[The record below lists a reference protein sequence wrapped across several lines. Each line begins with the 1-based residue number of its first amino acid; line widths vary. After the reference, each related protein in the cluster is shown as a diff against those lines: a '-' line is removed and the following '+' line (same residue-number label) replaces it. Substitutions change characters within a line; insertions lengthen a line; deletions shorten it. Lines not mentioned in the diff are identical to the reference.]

1 MDSTIVVG
9 IRPQKGNT
17 MSGEKIPEGYVTVT
31 ETDTD
36 GKVIYG
42 VFPTQDKALAF
53 GANLINCVVYPIYPP
68 SLH

>member
-1 MDSTIVVG
+1 
-9 IRPQKGNT
+9 
-17 MSGEKIPEGYVTVT
+17 MSGEQIPEGYVTVT

-42 VFPTQDKALAF
+42 MFPTQDTALAF

>member
-1 MDSTIVVG
+1 
-9 IRPQKGNT
+9 
-17 MSGEKIPEGYVTVT
+17 MSGEQTPEGYVTVT

-42 VFPTQDKALAF
+42 VFTTQDEALAF
-53 GANLINCVVYPIYPP
+53 GAHLINFEAYPIYPP